1 MAEAA
6 EAELLDQPATVG
18 DGVGSA
24 GGENVWDRGQ
34 QVPASIV
41 HRYIVSDRARAL
53 GTLTKVLRNEIESF
67 QAQGLQARIIVYAKD
82 APTAVRIAPPLQV
95 LVYEALSY

>member
-24 GGENVWDRGQ
+24 AGENVWDRGQ

-53 GTLTKVLRNEIESF
+53 GTLTKVLRNEIASF
-67 QAQGLQARIIVYAKD
+67 Q
-82 APTAVRIAPPLQV
+82 P
-95 LVYEALSY
+95 